1 MRATNSRGSSRLA
14 VLVGRPNCSYP
25 HPPVFCKKSL
35 QNIENKGRELGKERQ
50 ERSGV
55 RKRLEGKEIEE
66 VEEVKGFACCDAAG
80 GVPAER
86 ELINHALPSPLFS
99 QVLILKGVEVICF
112 DTLSQVLI
120 LKGVSGAAVW
130 SVRRVFTSHNR
141 TDCRNCQ
148 YIK

>member
-35 QNIENKGRELGKERQ
+35 QDIENKGRELGKERQ
-50 ERSGV
+50 ERSRV

-86 ELINHALPSPLFS
+86 ELINHALPSPLFH
-99 QVLILKGVEVICF
+99 KC
-112 DTLSQVLI
+112 
-120 LKGVSGAAVW
+120 
-130 SVRRVFTSHNR
+130 
-141 TDCRNCQ
+141 
-148 YIK
+148 

>member
-99 QVLILKGVEVICF
+99 QVLILKGV
-112 DTLSQVLI
+112 S
-120 LKGVSGAAVW
+120 SAAVW
-130 SVRRVFTSHNR
+130 WVRRVFTSHNR
-141 TDCRNCQ
+141 TDYRNCQ